1 VPVLRLPGVAVVA
14 GVVASD
20 VPDVVV
26 AVLEDAEAEEDA
38 DDERDH
44 QEHEQE
50 APHVLLSP
58 REHAHR
64 LRLLPALPL
73 YVGDDGKRFCNDG
86 HARLLLLLIGGR
98 LAATARVCR
107 SVSSTVW
114 PCHRIFG
121 KPPKLRERGSNLL
134 ASCHARASDQRWTAW
149 TNH

>member
-1 VPVLRLPGVAVVA
+1 VLRLPGVAVVA

-58 REHAHR
+58 REHAHPR

-73 YVGDDGKRFCNDG
+73 HVGRWYEVLQRRAHGFCFLSEEG
-86 HARLLLLLIGGR
+86 
-98 LAATARVCR
+98 
-107 SVSSTVW
+107 
-114 PCHRIFG
+114 
-121 KPPKLRERGSNLL
+121 
-134 ASCHARASDQRWTAW
+134 
-149 TNH
+149 